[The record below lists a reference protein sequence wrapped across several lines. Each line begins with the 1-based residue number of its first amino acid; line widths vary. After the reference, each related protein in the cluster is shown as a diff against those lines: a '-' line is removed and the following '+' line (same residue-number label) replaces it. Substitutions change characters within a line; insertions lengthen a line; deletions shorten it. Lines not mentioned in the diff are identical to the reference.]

1 MNISLRPAYLIR
13 KKCTHILR
21 ASFHRYTKKKNTLN
35 EEQRATVE
43 YHLKALQTA
52 LLQKDTK
59 AAKEQASTLEKLIET
74 LLPKSSFE
82 KIRTT
87 VLGLGVALCF
97 AVIIRLLWFELY
109 EIPTGSMRPT
119 LKEKD
124 HLMVSKTTF
133 GINIPF
139 STGHFYF
146 SPDLVER
153 NGIFV
158 FTGENMDIRDVDT
171 RYFYLFPGK
180 KQYIK
185 RLMGKPEDTLYF
197 YGGLLYGI
205 DKEGTDISKELQPAR
220 LDLIEHIPFLQ
231 FEGTVTTPSYPT
243 NGIYTPVIL
252 RQMNEPIAKLS
263 VFGFHQTSG
272 QVLST
277 PLTPNI
283 ASDKSIQYG
292 DLWGMNN
299 FGMARLLTKEQ
310 LLQNTSENS
319 NDLST
324 GTLYMEIKHHPSL
337 QDLRV
342 SKDDRGRM
350 RPQLDLSTSIIPL
363 TEKHLKT
370 LFSNL
375 YTVRFLVKDERAYSY
390 GRPESILESPYLPK
404 LQGIPDGT
412 YEFYYGTAYKISFQ
426 GLAFELERTHP
437 LYDFSPERVQL
448 FYNLGMEFDTRF
460 SPENR
465 YTPYFPLRYVYFRDK
480 SLYALGAP
488 LMTSDDSTL
497 VDFENK
503 EAAKQT
509 GSSTHHPY
517 LPFMDMGPPTNPDGT
532 LNIPF
537 IQKYGLT
544 VPKKTYL
551 ALGDNHAV
559 SADSR
564 VFGFVPQEN
573 LRGAPDFLFWPFG
586 SRFGHPNQ
594 PPYPFINFPRSIIWI
609 LAATSIGGA
618 LYLQRKRNK
627 LPLL

>member
-1 MNISLRPAYLIR
+1 MNISFRPSYFVR
-13 KKCTHILR
+13 KKCTHILKC
-21 ASFHRYTKKKNTLN
+21 SFHRYTKKKNTLN
-35 EEQRATVE
+35 EEQRSAIE

-52 LLQKDTK
+52 LNQKDTK
-59 AAKEQASTLEKLIET
+59 AAKEQATILEKLIES
-74 LLPKSSFE
+74 LLPKSPFE
-82 KIRTT
+82 KIRNT
-87 VLGLGVALCF
+87 VLGLGIALCF
-97 AVIIRLLWFELY
+97 AVLIRLLWFELY

-124 HLMVSKTTF
+124 HLVVSKTTF

-139 STGHFYF
+139 STGHLYF

-158 FTGENMDIRDVDT
+158 FTGENMDIKDVDT

-185 RLMGKPEDTLYF
+185 RLMGKPGDTLYF

-205 DKEGTDISKELQPAR
+205 DKEGKDISKELQPAR

-231 FEGTVTTPSYPT
+231 FEGTVTTPTYPT

-263 VFGFHQTSG
+263 VAGFHQTSG
-272 QVLST
+272 QVLPT
-277 PLTPNI
+277 PLTPDI
-283 ASDKSIQYG
+283 ASNKSIQYG

-299 FGMARLLTKEQ
+299 FGMARLLTKKQVAEQ
-310 LLQNTSENS
+310 APSALASLA
-319 NDLST
+319 D
-324 GTLYMEIKHHPSL
+324 GVLYMEIKHHPSL
-337 QDLRV
+337 QNLKV

-350 RPQLDLSTSIIPL
+350 RPLLDLSTSIIPL
-363 TEKHLKT
+363 TEDHLKM

-375 YTVRFLVKDERAYSY
+375 YTVRFLVKEGRAYSY
-390 GRPESILESPYLPK
+390 GRPESVLQSPYLPK
-404 LQGIPDGT
+404 LPGVPDGT
-412 YEFYYGTAYKISFQ
+412 YEFYYGKAYKISFQ
-426 GLAFELERTHP
+426 GLAFELEKNHP
-437 LYDFSPERVQL
+437 LYDFSSEKVQL

-465 YTPYFPLRYVYFRDK
+465 YTPYFPLRYAYFRNE
-480 SLYALGAP
+480 SFYAMGAP
-488 LMTSDDSTL
+488 LLTPSDPTL
-497 VDFENK
+497 IDFTAK
-503 EAAKQT
+503 EKAKQAA
-509 GSSTHHPY
+509 SLPEHPY
-517 LPFMDMGPPTNPDGT
+517 LPFIDMGSPMSLDGT

-537 IQKYGLT
+537 IQKFGLT
-544 VPKKTYL
+544 VPEKMYL

-564 VFGFVPQEN
+564 VFGFVPEDN

-594 PPYPFINFPRSIIWI
+594 PPYPFINFPRSLIWI
-609 LAATSIGGA
+609 LAAASIGGA
-618 LYLQRKRNK
+618 LYWQRKKNK
-627 LPLL
+627 IPLL

>member
-1 MNISLRPAYLIR
+1 MNISLRPSYFVR
-13 KKCTHILR
+13 KKCTHILKN
-21 ASFHRYTKKKNTLN
+21 SFHRYAKKKNTLN
-35 EEQRATVE
+35 EEQRTILE
-43 YHLKALQTA
+43 YHLRALQTA
-52 LLQKDTK
+52 LIQKDTK
-59 AAKEQASTLEKLIET
+59 VAKEQASTLEKLIENI
-74 LLPKSSFE
+74 LPKSSFE
-82 KIRTT
+82 KIRNT
-87 VLGLGVALCF
+87 VLGLGIALCF
-97 AVIIRLLWFELY
+97 AVLIRLLWFELY

-146 SPDLVER
+146 SEELVER

-185 RLMGKPEDTLYF
+185 RLMGKPGDSLYF
-197 YGGLLYGI
+197 YGGLLYGV
-205 DKEGTDISKELQPAR
+205 DKNGVDISKQLQPAR

-263 VFGFHQTSG
+263 VFGFHQTAG
-272 QVLST
+272 QVLAT
-277 PLTPNI
+277 PVTPDI
-283 ASDKSIQYG
+283 ASDHSIQYG

-299 FGMARLLTKEQ
+299 FGMARLLTQEQ
-310 LLQNTSENS
+310 LQQTSSNTGNISE
-319 NDLST
+319 
-324 GTLYMEIKHHPSL
+324 GVLYLEVKHHPSL
-337 QDLRV
+337 QNLKI

-350 RPQLDLSTSIIPL
+350 RPLLDLSTSIIPL
-363 TEKHLKT
+363 QEEHLKT

-375 YTVRFLVKDERAYSY
+375 YTVRFIVKDGRAYSY
-390 GRPESILESPYLPK
+390 GRPESILQSPFLPK
-404 LQGIPDGT
+404 LPGVPDGM
-412 YEFYYGTAYKISFQ
+412 YEFYYGKAYKISFQ
-426 GLAFELERTHP
+426 GLSFELDKTHP
-437 LYDFSPERVQL
+437 LYDFTPEKLQL

-465 YTPYFPLRYVYFRDK
+465 YTPYFPLRYVYFREG
-480 SLYALGAP
+480 SFYALGAP
-488 LMTSDDSTL
+488 LLTSNDPTL
-497 VDFENK
+497 LEFETSEK
-503 EAAKQT
+503 AKQT
-509 GSSTHHPY
+509 AHPSQHSY
-517 LPFMDMGPPTNPDGT
+517 LPFIDMGPPTHVDGT
-532 LNIPF
+532 LDIDF
-537 IQKYGLT
+537 IKKYGLT
-544 VPKKTYL
+544 VPEKMYL

-564 VFGFVPQEN
+564 VFGFVPEGN
-573 LRGAPDFLFWPFG
+573 LRGSPDFLFWPFG

-594 PPYPFINFPRSIIWI
+594 PPYPFINLPRSIIWI
-609 LAATSIGGA
+609 IAAASIGGA
-618 LYLQRKRNK
+618 FYVQRRRNK